1 PAAGIAVEILGEVL
15 APLFGSRGRLQ
26 ADQIAKLPQSVDQGP
41 IDGRRAPRAVV
52 TAAAARLAHLGR
64 PELFARFPVQ
74 RENVAR
80 SLFAAH
86 VAHRED
92 TRADYRHAGK
102 AAADGFGL
110 PNQRWTVFGPVL
122 QEIRIAR
129 NAVAIWTT
137 KPGPVGLR
145 VRLTGRQRKG
155 IESSR
160 EDKA

>member
-1 PAAGIAVEILGEVL
+1 
-15 APLFGSRGRLQ
+15 
-26 ADQIAKLPQSVDQGP
+26 
-41 IDGRRAPRAVV
+41 
-52 TAAAARLAHLGR
+52 LAHLGR
-64 PELFARFPVQ
+64 PEHFARFPVQ

-92 TRADYRHAGK
+92 ARADYRHAGK

-110 PNQRWTVFGPVL
+110 PNQRWTVLGPVL

-137 KPGPVGLR
+137 KPGPAGLR

-160 EDKA
+160 EDKAAPTKPARHRQLPSGVIRQEELLGGLGRVELSRLLP